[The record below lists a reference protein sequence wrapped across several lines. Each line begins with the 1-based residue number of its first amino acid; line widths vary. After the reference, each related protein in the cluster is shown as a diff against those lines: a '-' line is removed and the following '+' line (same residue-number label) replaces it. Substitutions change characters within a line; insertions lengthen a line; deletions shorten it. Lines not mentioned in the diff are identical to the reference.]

1 MLGNTHIIIAKSGI
15 TRFQY
20 QVTTQSSPPFNLQ
33 LSHAF
38 CHRINFIR
46 SSDTSG
52 LREMNGGWI
61 PAEVRRRFGSFRVQ
75 RIADYMRCHCR
86 EEEAFSDAPVPEK
99 LLSRPGSLNLFGHS
113 RREIGVKDA
122 FSQRSHIFQTF
133 PLGQTCRSPIDGEHI
148 PSSMHRELFLSPFL
162 FPPSRRDCLLLLN
175 STVDRIQV
183 VLVHASKQS
192 LIIAKVA
199 GRSLRPQDYWVLLI

>member
-1 MLGNTHIIIAKSGI
+1 
-15 TRFQY
+15 
-20 QVTTQSSPPFNLQ
+20 
-33 LSHAF
+33 
-38 CHRINFIR
+38 
-46 SSDTSG
+46 
-52 LREMNGGWI
+52 MNGGWI
-61 PAEVRRRFGSFRVQ
+61 PAEVRRRVGSFRVQ

-148 PSSMHRELFLSPFL
+148 PSSMHREVRRRIHVNFFPNFSGHAPIFFYHLSCSLRLDETVSFFLTALLIAFKSCWFTLPNNRSLSQRSLAVLWDRKTTGFCS
-162 FPPSRRDCLLLLN
+162 SRRFHCLIALSLYL
-175 STVDRIQV
+175 
-183 VLVHASKQS
+183 QS
-192 LIIAKVA
+192 SWP
-199 GRSLRPQDYWVLLI
+199 RFDHFSRH

>member
-148 PSSMHRELFLSPFL
+148 PSSMHREVRRRIHVNFFPNFSGHAPIFFYHLS
-162 FPPSRRDCLLLLN
+162 C
-175 STVDRIQV
+175 
-183 VLVHASKQS
+183 
-192 LIIAKVA
+192 
-199 GRSLRPQDYWVLLI
+199 SLRLDETVSFFLTALLIAFKSCWFTLPNNR

>member
-1 MLGNTHIIIAKSGI
+1 
-15 TRFQY
+15 
-20 QVTTQSSPPFNLQ
+20 
-33 LSHAF
+33 
-38 CHRINFIR
+38 
-46 SSDTSG
+46 
-52 LREMNGGWI
+52 MNGGWI
-61 PAEVRRRFGSFRVQ
+61 PAEVRRRVGSFRVQ

-148 PSSMHRELFLSPFL
+148 PSSMHREVRRRIHVNFFSQILVVMHLSFSITFLVPSVSTRLSP
-162 FPPSRRDCLLLLN
+162 S
-175 STVDRIQV
+175 S
-183 VLVHASKQS
+183 
-192 LIIAKVA
+192 
-199 GRSLRPQDYWVLLI
+199 